1 MALKSDFE
9 GDSQI
14 NSPFVDEVANPGVAG
29 ISNEEVERQAV
40 RANQLFLAK
49 KKAAEFIKRGG
60 KEAKKPVTK
69 PKRAAPKGVIQ
80 TEADRQAK
88 IREALKG

>member
-1 MALKSDFE
+1 MALKNDFE
-9 GDSQI
+9 ATDAIS
-14 NSPFVDEVANPGVAG
+14 SPFVDEVANPGVPG
-29 ISNEEVERQAV
+29 STPEEVESQAIA
-40 RANQLFLAK
+40 ANKLFLAK
-49 KKAAEFIKRGG
+49 QRADEFIKSGG
-60 KEAKKPVTK
+60 KAATPKTK

>member
-29 ISNEEVERQAV
+29 TSNEEVERQAV

-49 KKAAEFIKRGG
+49 QRASEFIKSGG
-60 KEAKKPVTK
+60 KKAKPVTK